1 MLVRWSAATL
11 VRGYVATL
19 GCWYADT
26 GFLDAAWRCY
36 TMLYAAIRWYAG
48 MLVCCCTGTLL
59 RWYNGPTGVA
69 QNAGHYLRQH
79 WKSVSS
85 SQDFWNHGSRIFKH
99 HRNPQK
105 STETKI
111 PGSAPIIKSQG
122 WSLKC
127 PKSGYLFA
135 NLCLLQGKSE
145 YRSLL

>member
-48 MLVCCCTGTLL
+48 MLVCLYAAALVRCYADITVQPVSRRMLDTTCGSTENLCPVHKIFEITGRGYSNT
-59 RWYNGPTGVA
+59 TE
-69 QNAGHYLRQH
+69 
-79 WKSVSS
+79 
-85 SQDFWNHGSRIFKH
+85 I

-105 STETKI
+105 QKY
-111 PGSAPIIKSQG
+111 QDQ
-122 WSLKC
+122 
-127 PKSGYLFA
+127 
-135 NLCLLQGKSE
+135 LQ
-145 YRSLL
+145 